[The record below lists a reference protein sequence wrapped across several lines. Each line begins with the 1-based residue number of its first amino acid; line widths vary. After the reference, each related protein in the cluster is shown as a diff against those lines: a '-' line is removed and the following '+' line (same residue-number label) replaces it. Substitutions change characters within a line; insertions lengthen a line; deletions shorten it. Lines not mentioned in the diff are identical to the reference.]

1 MVAILSIGNLAY
13 AEQHSKIKKN
23 VEDYFEESYNC
34 VKKGDRLC
42 AQVGASNIAS
52 QSPYSNLL
60 IGIFACLDGDFD
72 TAFRELLPL
81 QSNTTLNSK
90 AYVSLHISLAVA
102 YENQSDSLR
111 AIEQRALADTE
122 LIKASAANQ
131 EEIRSNQEK
140 IWEIISVLSRTTL
153 TEMRGNSP
161 DSIIQGWI
169 DLALA
174 TKLEGAS
181 ERNEQA
187 IERWQKAYADHPAN
201 ESIAKELFPTVQV
214 KQKSLKNKLHGAV
227 GLLLPFSDQ
236 GLYPFCDA
244 IERGFSAAKANAN
257 EIADIKIY
265 ISHQEKV
272 SIEQLYKKAN
282 DEGVK
287 YLIGSFSKEEENI
300 ARKLNLPIKT
310 LFLSPKYST
319 IKSAYDFGFS
329 AIDEIRQIVKTA
341 RSLGMQRVTIISS
354 TSSESSLIAKNF
366 SEAWLESGGES
377 SNIAEVDKNFDGEKI
392 KNITNEKNSDVFF
405 IATDNETAR
414 YVRPFMNP
422 SIPAFGTSQIYS
434 GIPID
439 FDDNVLK
446 GIRFIDSPWVLDREN
461 QKFVAYKEAASDL
474 PTGEAQ
480 RWFALGADAYQI
492 LINFDPLPKDGISID
507 GLSGKIDI
515 SASGEIIRT
524 LSNASFTANG
534 VVLESSESN

>member
-1 MVAILSIGNLAY
+1 MVAILSISNLAY

-23 VEDYFEESYNC
+23 AEDYFEESYSC
-34 VKKGDRLC
+34 VKKGDRVC
-42 AQVGASNIAS
+42 AQVAASNIAS

-60 IGIFACLDGDFD
+60 IGIFANLDGDFD

-81 QSNTTLNSK
+81 QSNTTLNSQ

-102 YENQSDSLR
+102 YENQSDALR

-122 LIKASAANQ
+122 LIKASSTSQ

-140 IWEIISVLSRTTL
+140 IWEIISVLSRSTL

-161 DSIIQGWI
+161 DTIIQGWI

-174 TKLEGAS
+174 TKLEGSA

-187 IERWQKAYADHPAN
+187 IERWQKAYAEHPAN
-201 ESIAKELFPTVQV
+201 ESIAKELFPTVQA

-244 IERGFSAAKANAN
+244 IERGFSAAKTNAN

-265 ISHQEKV
+265 ISHQDKV

-287 YLIGSFSKEEENI
+287 YLIGSFSKEEENV
-300 ARKLNLPIKT
+300 ARKLNVPIKT

-319 IKSAYDFGFS
+319 IKSVYDFGFS
-329 AIDEIRQIVKTA
+329 AIDEVRQIVKTA

-354 TSSESSLIAKNF
+354 PSPESSVIAKNF

-392 KNITNEKNSDVFF
+392 KNITNEKNSDVIF

-422 SIPAFGTSQIYS
+422 TIPSFGTSQIYS

-439 FDDNVLK
+439 SDDNVLK
-446 GIRFIDSPWVLDREN
+446 GIRFIDSPWMLDREN
-461 QKFVAYKEAASDL
+461 QKFAAYKEAASDL
-474 PTGEAQ
+474 PPGEAQ

-492 LINFDPLPKDGISID
+492 LINLDPLPKDGISID

-534 VVLESSESN
+534 VVLESSE